1 MLLCLLAKL
10 ADGLGWRYCCAVIAV
25 AARQWSVIVI
35 VIPGVVAPV
44 AVVVPVGRGDVSQV
58 EMYVVVAID
67 DIATEARVGQVI
79 VGDDYRGAF
88 FKEID
93 VYITVIDAPAD
104 VVGHVVP

>member
-1 MLLCLLAKL
+1 MNA
-10 ADGLGWRYCCAVIAV
+10 
-25 AARQWSVIVI
+25 
-35 VIPGVVAPV
+35 
-44 AVVVPVGRGDVSQV
+44 
-58 EMYVVVAID
+58 VVAIGN
-67 DIATEARVGQVI
+67 IATEARVGQVI